1 MLRAMKQR
9 ALSAAVADSV
19 TKSPRDSPTVSLSGK
34 GRTLH
39 PPVSCS
45 LGHRVRGG
53 ARSLVLAVN
62 LMCWKQGFSSS
73 LSILAEPSLRT
84 RCRLEGG
91 RDVQGRA
98 LTSMVPPIS
107 CRL

>member
-19 TKSPRDSPTVSLSGK
+19 TNSPRDSPTVSLSGK
-34 GRTLH
+34 GRTSH

-53 ARSLVLAVN
+53 AQSLVFAVN
-62 LMCWKQGFSSS
+62 LMYWKQGFS
-73 LSILAEPSLRT
+73 PSRPSRALGHSANWKVGVKFR
-84 RCRLEGG
+84 GG
-91 RDVQGRA
+91 R
-98 LTSMVPPIS
+98 
-107 CRL
+107 